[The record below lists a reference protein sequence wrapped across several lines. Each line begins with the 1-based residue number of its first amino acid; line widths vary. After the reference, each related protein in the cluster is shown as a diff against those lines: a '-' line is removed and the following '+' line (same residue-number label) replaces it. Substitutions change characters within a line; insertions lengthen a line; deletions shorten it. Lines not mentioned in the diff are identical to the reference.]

1 MTLRSRA
8 GDVRRKILSAV
19 YRRPVA
25 LGKLGPVVTFTFDDF
40 PRSALTVGAEILES
54 FGARATYYVAM
65 SLMNTANS
73 LGEQFHE
80 EDLFSLVGRGH
91 ELGSHTFSHL
101 SARRAGPDV
110 FIRDAEKGE
119 AALRETLGHLS
130 SGNFAYPYGDLT
142 PGVKR
147 KLGARLT
154 SCRGTTGGLNGP
166 DIDLNL
172 LRANSL
178 YGDIDHGE
186 AAKRMILENER
197 LGGWLI
203 FYSHDVAA
211 RPSRFGCSP
220 QLLKEVCSFAASR
233 RARFMTVAGVMR
245 ELGQQPDVP
254 LEGNLQAGNR
264 THSQLPMPYSD
275 ELHGDICG

>member
-19 YRRPVA
+19 YQRTVA
-25 LGKLGPVVTFTFDDF
+25 LGKIGPVVTFTFDDF

-54 FGARATYYVAM
+54 VGARATYYVDM
-65 SLMNTANS
+65 SLMNTTNS
-73 LGEQFHE
+73 LGEQFRE
-80 EDLFSLVGRGH
+80 EDLFSLLDRGH

-101 SARRAGPDV
+101 SARHADPDV
-110 FIRDAEKGE
+110 FMRDAEKGVE
-119 AALRETLGHLS
+119 AIREKLGLGI
-130 SGNFAYPYGDLT
+130 SGNFAYPYGDVT
-142 PGVKR
+142 TGVKR
-147 KLGARLT
+147 RLGARLT

-166 DIDLNL
+166 DVDLNL

-178 YGDIDHGE
+178 YGDLERGE

-233 RARFMTVAGVMR
+233 GVPFMTVAGVIR
-245 ELGQQPDVP
+245 ELGQQPGLA
-254 LEGNLQAGNR
+254 LERNLLAGNR

-275 ELHGDICG
+275 ELRGDICG

>member
-8 GDVRRKILSAV
+8 GNVRRKILSAV
-19 YRRPVA
+19 YRRTVA
-25 LGKLGPVVTFTFDDF
+25 LGKIGPVVTFTFDDF
-40 PRSALTVGAEILES
+40 PRCALTVGAEILES

-73 LGEQFHE
+73 LGEQFRE
-80 EDLFSLVGRGH
+80 KDLFSLLDRGH

-101 SARRAGPDV
+101 SARRTSCDI
-110 FIRDAEKGE
+110 FIQDAEKGVE
-119 AALRETLGHLS
+119 AIREKFGHAS
-130 SGNFAYPYGDLT
+130 SGNFAYPYGDVT
-142 PGVKR
+142 PVVKR
-147 KLGARLT
+147 NLGARLT

-166 DIDLNL
+166 DVDLNL

-178 YGDIDHGE
+178 YGDLNRGE
-186 AAKRMILENER
+186 AAKRLILENER

-203 FYSHDVAA
+203 FYSHDVAT

-233 RARFMTVAGVMR
+233 GAHFMTVAGVMR

-254 LEGNLQAGNR
+254 LERNLRVGNR

-275 ELHGDICG
+275 ELRGDICG

>member
-1 MTLRSRA
+1 M
-8 GDVRRKILSAV
+8 LSAV

-25 LGKLGPVVTFTFDDF
+25 LGKIGPVVTFTFDDF

-73 LGEQFHE
+73 LGEQFRE
-80 EDLFSLVGRGH
+80 EDLFSLLDRGH

-101 SARRAGPDV
+101 SARRSTCDA
-110 FIRDAEKGE
+110 FLRDAEKGVK
-119 AALRETLGHLS
+119 AIREKLGDAS
-130 SGNFAYPYGDLT
+130 SGNFAYPYGDVT

-154 SCRGTTGGLNGP
+154 SCRGTTGGLNGREA
-166 DIDLNL
+166 DLNL

-178 YGDIDHGE
+178 YGDVDRGE
-186 AAKRMILENER
+186 AAKRLIVENER
-197 LGGWLI
+197 LGSWLI
-203 FYSHDVAA
+203 FYSHDVTAA
-211 RPSRFGCSP
+211 PSRFGCTP

-233 RARFMTVAGVMR
+233 GAHFMTVAGVMR
-245 ELGQQPDVP
+245 ELGQPSDLR
-254 LEGNLQAGNR
+254 LERNLQAGNR
-264 THSQLPMPYSD
+264 TPGQLPMPYSD
-275 ELHGDICG
+275 ELRGDICG